1 MSAAVETAE
10 REARPHAALACVA
23 LWCVGAAASRS
34 VGLWLG
40 VGTAAV
46 AIGALAV
53 TFEGRTLRPL
63 FRVDARALL
72 SGVAM
77 GAAMTAATLALYAPI
92 AAAVPSVGLDVERL
106 YATFGAPSL
115 ARLALLLPLVI
126 ACEEMVWRG
135 VVQAALARRV
145 GPVAAALVGA
155 AVYAAAHALAGSLTL
170 VLACVGCGLCW
181 GALRAFTRGLVAPL
195 IAHLMWDLAVLVIWP
210 LA

>member
-1 MSAAVETAE
+1 MSAAASPAE
-10 REARPHAALACVA
+10 RAPWPPLALTCVA
-23 LWCVGAAASRS
+23 LWCVGAALSRS

-40 VGTAAV
+40 IGSAAV
-46 AIGALAV
+46 TIGALVVAL
-53 TFEGRTLRPL
+53 EGRALRPL
-63 FRVDARALL
+63 LRVDARVLL

-92 AAAVPSVGLDVERL
+92 VAAAPSVGLDVARL

-145 GPVAAALVGA
+145 GPVAAPLLGA
-155 AVYAAAHALAGSLTL
+155 AAYAAAHALAGSLTL

-181 GALRAFTRGLVAPL
+181 GALRWLTRGLVAPL
-195 IAHLMWDLAVLVIWP
+195 IAHLMWDLAVLVLWP

>member
-1 MSAAVETAE
+1 MSAATEPA
-10 REARPHAALACVA
+10 ARGEGTRTALACVA

-53 TFEGRTLRPL
+53 ALEGRALRRL
-63 FRVDARALL
+63 FHVDARALGA
-72 SGVAM
+72 GVAM

-92 AAAVPSVGLDVERL
+92 VAAAPSVGIDVAHL

-145 GPVAAALVGA
+145 GPVAAALLGA
-155 AVYAAAHALAGSLTL
+155 AAYAAAHALAGSLTL
-170 VLACVGCGLCW
+170 VLACVGCGVCW

-195 IAHLMWDLAVLVIWP
+195 VAHLMWDLAVLVLWP